1 MIKRILQNRLSY
13 LSVSFVLFLAA
24 LPLISI
30 GTTNDWKLVSGLGM
44 AALSIASLIP
54 PLQRVLFPPK
64 KPN

>member
-24 LPLISI
+24 LPLVSI
-30 GTTNDWKLVSGLGM
+30 GTTQDWPLISGLGM
-44 AALSIASLIP
+44 VALSVAALIP

-64 KPN
+64 P

>member
-24 LPLISI
+24 LPLVSL
-30 GTTNDWKLVSGLGM
+30 GTTNDWRLVSTIGM
-44 AALSIASLIP
+44 VALSVAAIIP

-64 KPN
+64 SK

>member
-24 LPLISI
+24 LPLVSL
-30 GTTNDWKLVSGLGM
+30 GTTNDWRLMSTIGM
-44 AALSIASLIP
+44 VALSVAAIIP

-64 KPN
+64 SK